1 MTSRSLVTE
10 TVIVSA
16 VSPGSMAWLVASA
29 QSSRLGE
36 DKRHWVDGDVIHA
49 GMRETGRVTRGYR

>member
-1 MTSRSLVTE
+1 
-10 TVIVSA
+10 
-16 VSPGSMAWLVASA
+16 MAWLVASA